1 MCWNPKEALSAAE
14 IVVIPYNMLLS
25 SATRQS
31 IGLSLRSCL
40 VLIDEAHNIPEVLR
54 SISSSRVPLPIIESA
69 LNQLLLYMKKYKERL
84 AERNIFYLGQIRR
97 CLVSMKRFLNRDQ
110 ERNQMMTSTELLF
123 ALKLDNMNLFKIL
136 KYLEKSRLSQK
147 LLGFTNNIQL
157 KEKESNE
164 TNLKEQENTM
174 SKHVSALSMI
184 QEFLVYLTGRKNE
197 GKIIVEWHP
206 KQKEADSELRSTQ
219 LVSVPSFRFVLLK
232 PATQF
237 RSILDEAH
245 AVVLAG
251 GTLRPF
257 SHISTELLSC
267 AKSEGLVKKSA
278 EAEMQCETSLA
289 NGNSSVT
296 MISSSLT
303 TFTCNHVVPTSNVH
317 ISCLSCGPTNKQLD
331 FRHSTRSSSA
341 MCDELGRIVLN
352 CCSVIPAGVVIFLP
366 SYTYEAHIVN
376 HWKKTGIFEKINR
389 KKNVFREPKN
399 PRHIEK
405 CLATYSREAQSQNGS
420 ILLSVIGGKMSEG
433 INFADDMARCVLV
446 VGLPYPDF
454 KCPEMREKMDSLDR
468 AFLDGKSMISGQSY
482 YQNLCM
488 RALNQSIG
496 RAIRHANDYAAI
508 ILVDKRYVC
517 EPKIWNGLPFWLR
530 KGQPKATQVSFG
542 DAISGLHEF
551 FNRRI

>member
-1 MCWNPKEALSAAE
+1 MFLIIIL
-14 IVVIPYNMLLS
+14 IVEDLQN
-25 SATRQS
+25 
-31 IGLSLRSCL
+31 
-40 VLIDEAHNIPEVLR
+40 
-54 SISSSRVPLPIIESA
+54 
-69 LNQLLLYMKKYKERL
+69 LNLEK
-84 AERNIFYLGQIRR
+84 NIFYLGQIRR
-97 CLVSMKRFLNRDQ
+97 CLVSMKRFLKRDQ
-110 ERNQMMTSTELLF
+110 EKNQMMTSTELLF
-123 ALKLDNMNLFKIL
+123 TLKLDNMNLFKVL

-147 LLGFTNNIQL
+147 LLGFTNNNHL
-157 KEKESNE
+157 KEKESNKIH
-164 TNLKEQENTM
+164 LKEQDSTI

-197 GKIIVEWHP
+197 GKILVEWP
-206 KQKEADSELRSTQ
+206 SNQKEANDESRSMQLASE
-219 LVSVPSFRFVLLK
+219 PSFRFVLLK

-237 RSILDEAH
+237 RSVLDEAH

-278 EAEMQCETSLA
+278 EAEKKCEISLA
-289 NGNSSVT
+289 NGSSSVT

-303 TFTCNHVVPTSNVH
+303 TFTCNHVVPVSNVH
-317 ISCLSCGPTNKQLD
+317 ISCLSCGPTKKQLD
-331 FRHSTRSSSA
+331 FRHSSRSSGA

-376 HWKKTGIFEKINR
+376 HWKKSGIFEQINR
-389 KKNVFREPKN
+389 KKKIFREPKN
-399 PRHIEK
+399 SRDIEK
-405 CLATYSREAQSQNGS
+405 CLSTFSREAQSQSGS

-433 INFADDMARCVLV
+433 INFADDMARCVIV

-468 AFLDGKSMISGQSY
+468 AFADGKSMISGQSY

-496 RAIRHANDYAAI
+496 RAIRHADDYAAI
-508 ILVDKRYVC
+508 VLVDKRYIC

-542 DAISGLHEF
+542 QTISGLRDF
-551 FNRRI
+551 FDSKKSCISAISRF